1 LKFLKDDIPNLSNRM
16 QLLIENLMDRRNDG
30 WRDKL
35 FSNEGPKKIAELHEE
50 IKKEQEESYKSAM
63 EFKDKHPYD
72 NYGKTRVYAKKEVAR
87 VQGKFYFIFI

>member
-1 LKFLKDDIPNLSNRM
+1 
-16 QLLIENLMDRRNDG
+16 MDRRNDG

-63 EFKDKHPYD
+63 EFKEKYQYD
-72 NYGKTRVYAKKEVAR
+72 NYGKTRVYAKREIAR
-87 VQGKFYFIFI
+87 VQGNLFNIIFIIIYWNDGFFKIIF